1 MNTKIKNGILK
12 VITFLVGITLI
23 VSICFI
29 DSDTPIPVIICIIC
43 EFWLCAFVYANRN
56 VLCK

>member
-12 VITFLVGITLI
+12 VITFLVGIALI

-29 DSDTPIPVIICIIC
+29 DSDTPILLFFCIFC

-56 VLCK
+56 ILCK